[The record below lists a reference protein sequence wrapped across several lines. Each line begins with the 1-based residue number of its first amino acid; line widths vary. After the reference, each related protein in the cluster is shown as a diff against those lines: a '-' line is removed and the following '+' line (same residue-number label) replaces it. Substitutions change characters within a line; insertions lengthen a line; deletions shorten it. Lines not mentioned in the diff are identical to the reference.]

1 MGRRIIGQCNTA
13 DFKDLEHLV
22 DLVRRGE
29 DVHMG
34 NLSGRQKA
42 AVMVMRHFQLCGV
55 HFETLMK
62 IREVLVWEMPD
73 KGLAFEYKLL
83 DPRDIETRKTL
94 WAMSPRKVNSYG

>member
-1 MGRRIIGQCNTA
+1 MGRRIIGQCNTT

-29 DVHMG
+29 KVHMG

-55 HFETLMK
+55 RFEVLMK
-62 IREVLVWEMPD
+62 IREVLVWEMLD

-83 DPRDIETRKTL
+83 DPRDIETKQLL
-94 WAMSPRKVNSYG
+94 WTMTPRKVNSHG